1 MADGNLPFAPKCA
14 LAVDVS
20 APDMLGDNRALF
32 EACEARAVLDHHES
46 NPFFGQV
53 NHVEPDR
60 AAAGEMALLLIEA
73 LASRLR
79 RIWLPCLFA
88 AVSSDTGNFNY
99 SNTTAETFE
108 TAAACVR
115 AGADVDEITGCIYRT
130 RTEARTRLLG
140 LVLAELHREGK
151 VAWACV
157 TNAMFERAGALRC
170 DTERIVNY
178 LIEIEGV
185 EIAALATEQEDG
197 ASAKF
202 SLRSAAP
209 YNVARDV
216 AQPLGGGGHEARRR
230 HHHPPPARR
239 GRGRGALPRAGDRL
253 MDGFLVLNK
262 PLGKTS
268 SDCVVFVRK
277 RLPRGTAIGHGG
289 TLDPMA
295 SGVLPVCVGAATR
308 LFDYIIDKQKTYVA
322 ELQLGVVTDT
332 QDATGAVV
340 EKRPVNVTEA
350 DVRAALPRFIG
361 DIWQT
366 PPMYSAIKRGGK
378 RLYELARRGESVEVA
393 PRACRVDDVRL
404 TASLGDGRYR
414 LEVDCG
420 KGVYIRTLCHDIGAY
435 LGCGGHYGDARTHA
449 RRRVHAGKR
458 PDAGGSGRSRRG
470 GAQGAAFAH
479 GHAIAHL
486 PAVRAE
492 ARHRAAV
499 RNGMPL
505 RPEWLDAP
513 APQAEALRVYVG
525 GEFAGIGAPREDGLR
540 ALPRHVAQIGA
551 LLLPMGTARL
561 HDVRPAWPSPVYAP
575 APAGGGMVCKAPYP
589 LPGAVKGQRAAAS
602 RCGKDDGGDFSW
614 DSRVIFTCFV
624 RSAISISMNMN
635 AATFAL
641 LWRVS
646 PR

>member
-1 MADGNLPFAPKCA
+1 
-14 LAVDVS
+14 
-20 APDMLGDNRALF
+20 
-32 EACEARAVLDHHES
+32 
-46 NPFFGQV
+46 
-53 NHVEPDR
+53 
-60 AAAGEMALLLIEA
+60 
-73 LASRLR
+73 
-79 RIWLPCLFA
+79 
-88 AVSSDTGNFNY
+88 
-99 SNTTAETFE
+99 
-108 TAAACVR
+108 
-115 AGADVDEITGCIYRT
+115 
-130 RTEARTRLLG
+130 
-140 LVLAELHREGK
+140 
-151 VAWACV
+151 
-157 TNAMFERAGALRC
+157 
-170 DTERIVNY
+170 
-178 LIEIEGV
+178 
-185 EIAALATEQEDG
+185 
-197 ASAKF
+197 
-202 SLRSAAP
+202 
-209 YNVARDV
+209 
-216 AQPLGGGGHEARRR
+216 
-230 HHHPPPARR
+230 
-239 GRGRGALPRAGDRL
+239 

-340 EKRPVNVTEA
+340 ETRSVNVTEA

-361 DIWQT
+361 EIWQT

-435 LGCGGHYGDARTHA
+435 LGCGGHMATLERTRAGVFTLENALTLEEVDALGAEGLEA
-449 RRRVHAGKR
+449 RLL
-458 PDAGGSGRSRRG
+458 PMDA
-470 GAQGAAFAH
+470 
-479 GHAIAHL
+479 AIAHL
-486 PAVRAE
+486 SAVRVE

-525 GEFAGIGAPREDGLR
+525 GEFAGIGAPREDGSVRFR
-540 ALPRHVAQIGA
+540 AM
-551 LLLPMGTARL
+551 LL
-561 HDVRPAWPSPVYAP
+561 
-575 APAGGGMVCKAPYP
+575 K
-589 LPGAVKGQRAAAS
+589 
-602 RCGKDDGGDFSW
+602 
-614 DSRVIFTCFV
+614 
-624 RSAISISMNMN
+624 
-635 AATFAL
+635 
-641 LWRVS
+641 
-646 PR
+646 

>member
-1 MADGNLPFAPKCA
+1 
-14 LAVDVS
+14 
-20 APDMLGDNRALF
+20 
-32 EACEARAVLDHHES
+32 
-46 NPFFGQV
+46 
-53 NHVEPDR
+53 
-60 AAAGEMALLLIEA
+60 
-73 LASRLR
+73 
-79 RIWLPCLFA
+79 
-88 AVSSDTGNFNY
+88 
-99 SNTTAETFE
+99 
-108 TAAACVR
+108 
-115 AGADVDEITGCIYRT
+115 
-130 RTEARTRLLG
+130 
-140 LVLAELHREGK
+140 
-151 VAWACV
+151 
-157 TNAMFERAGALRC
+157 
-170 DTERIVNY
+170 
-178 LIEIEGV
+178 
-185 EIAALATEQEDG
+185 
-197 ASAKF
+197 
-202 SLRSAAP
+202 
-209 YNVARDV
+209 
-216 AQPLGGGGHEARRR
+216 
-230 HHHPPPARR
+230 
-239 GRGRGALPRAGDRL
+239 

-262 PLGKTS
+262 PLGRTS

-340 EKRPVNVTEA
+340 ETRSVNVTEA

-361 DIWQT
+361 EIWQR

-435 LGCGGHYGDARTHA
+435 LGCGGHMATLARTRAGVFTLENALTLEEVDALGAEGLEA
-449 RRRVHAGKR
+449 RLLPV
-458 PDAGGSGRSRRG
+458 DA
-470 GAQGAAFAH
+470 
-479 GHAIAHL
+479 AISHL

-525 GEFAGIGAPREDGLR
+525 GEFAGIGAPREDGSVRFR
-540 ALPRHVAQIGA
+540 AM
-551 LLLPMGTARL
+551 LL
-561 HDVRPAWPSPVYAP
+561 
-575 APAGGGMVCKAPYP
+575 K
-589 LPGAVKGQRAAAS
+589 
-602 RCGKDDGGDFSW
+602 
-614 DSRVIFTCFV
+614 
-624 RSAISISMNMN
+624 
-635 AATFAL
+635 
-641 LWRVS
+641 
-646 PR
+646 

>member
-1 MADGNLPFAPKCA
+1 
-14 LAVDVS
+14 
-20 APDMLGDNRALF
+20 
-32 EACEARAVLDHHES
+32 
-46 NPFFGQV
+46 
-53 NHVEPDR
+53 
-60 AAAGEMALLLIEA
+60 
-73 LASRLR
+73 
-79 RIWLPCLFA
+79 
-88 AVSSDTGNFNY
+88 
-99 SNTTAETFE
+99 
-108 TAAACVR
+108 
-115 AGADVDEITGCIYRT
+115 
-130 RTEARTRLLG
+130 
-140 LVLAELHREGK
+140 
-151 VAWACV
+151 
-157 TNAMFERAGALRC
+157 
-170 DTERIVNY
+170 
-178 LIEIEGV
+178 
-185 EIAALATEQEDG
+185 
-197 ASAKF
+197 
-202 SLRSAAP
+202 
-209 YNVARDV
+209 
-216 AQPLGGGGHEARRR
+216 
-230 HHHPPPARR
+230 
-239 GRGRGALPRAGDRL
+239 

-340 EKRPVNVTEA
+340 ETRSVNVTEA

-361 DIWQT
+361 EIWQR

-435 LGCGGHYGDARTHA
+435 LGCGGHMASLERTRAGVFTLENALTLEEVDALGAEGLEA
-449 RRRVHAGKR
+449 RLL
-458 PDAGGSGRSRRG
+458 PMDA
-470 GAQGAAFAH
+470 
-479 GHAIAHL
+479 AIAHL
-486 PAVRAE
+486 SAVRVE

-525 GEFAGIGAPREDGLR
+525 GEFAGIGAPREDGSVRFR
-540 ALPRHVAQIGA
+540 AM
-551 LLLPMGTARL
+551 LL
-561 HDVRPAWPSPVYAP
+561 
-575 APAGGGMVCKAPYP
+575 K
-589 LPGAVKGQRAAAS
+589 
-602 RCGKDDGGDFSW
+602 
-614 DSRVIFTCFV
+614 
-624 RSAISISMNMN
+624 
-635 AATFAL
+635 
-641 LWRVS
+641 
-646 PR
+646 

>member
-1 MADGNLPFAPKCA
+1 
-14 LAVDVS
+14 
-20 APDMLGDNRALF
+20 
-32 EACEARAVLDHHES
+32 
-46 NPFFGQV
+46 
-53 NHVEPDR
+53 
-60 AAAGEMALLLIEA
+60 
-73 LASRLR
+73 
-79 RIWLPCLFA
+79 
-88 AVSSDTGNFNY
+88 
-99 SNTTAETFE
+99 
-108 TAAACVR
+108 
-115 AGADVDEITGCIYRT
+115 
-130 RTEARTRLLG
+130 
-140 LVLAELHREGK
+140 
-151 VAWACV
+151 
-157 TNAMFERAGALRC
+157 
-170 DTERIVNY
+170 
-178 LIEIEGV
+178 
-185 EIAALATEQEDG
+185 
-197 ASAKF
+197 
-202 SLRSAAP
+202 
-209 YNVARDV
+209 
-216 AQPLGGGGHEARRR
+216 
-230 HHHPPPARR
+230 
-239 GRGRGALPRAGDRL
+239 

-340 EKRPVNVTEA
+340 ETRSVNVTEA

-361 DIWQT
+361 EIWQR

-435 LGCGGHYGDARTHA
+435 LGCGGHMATLERTRAGVFTLENALTLEEVDALGAEGLKA
-449 RRRVHAGKR
+449 RLL
-458 PDAGGSGRSRRG
+458 PMDT
-470 GAQGAAFAH
+470 
-479 GHAIAHL
+479 AISHL

-492 ARHRAAV
+492 ARRRAAV

-525 GEFAGIGAPREDGLR
+525 GEFAGIGAPREDGSVRFR
-540 ALPRHVAQIGA
+540 AM
-551 LLLPMGTARL
+551 LL
-561 HDVRPAWPSPVYAP
+561 
-575 APAGGGMVCKAPYP
+575 K
-589 LPGAVKGQRAAAS
+589 
-602 RCGKDDGGDFSW
+602 
-614 DSRVIFTCFV
+614 
-624 RSAISISMNMN
+624 
-635 AATFAL
+635 
-641 LWRVS
+641 
-646 PR
+646 